1 MLHQRFRGPPCG
13 PGTTGSQRGEE
24 LHMGAK
30 DAADAA
36 ELKKRAERLRE
47 CAREARTLA
56 RSLGP
61 YLDGAVKKAAPR
73 AGDFRAGNDANAIW
87 QGPFADECTA
97 KLQQRQHTLNGM
109 GGALLADATRWEN
122 QADELERQ
130 AKEKDKAKAGTGGN

>member
-1 MLHQRFRGPPCG
+1 MGP
-13 PGTTGSQRGEE
+13 T
-24 LHMGAK
+24 
-30 DAADAA
+30 DADSGA

-61 YLDGAVKKAAPR
+61 YLDGVVKKAAPR
-73 AGDFRAGNDANAIW
+73 TGSRAGDDKGAIW
-87 QGPFADECTA
+87 QGPFADDCTA
-97 KLQQRQHTLNGM
+97 RLQQRQRTLNGM

-130 AKEKDKAKAGTGGN
+130 AKEKDKAKAGTGGS

>member
-1 MLHQRFRGPPCG
+1 MRHE
-13 PGTTGSQRGEE
+13 TS
-24 LHMGAK
+24 
-30 DAADAA
+30 DDAA

-97 KLQQRQHTLNGM
+97 KLQQRQRTLNGM